1 MKKQMC
7 VIGMTIATA
16 CGGGSDS
23 PVNPNPTA
31 PTQPPVQTNRS
42 PTISQL
48 AVDPSFGISQ
58 LTSFSMQA
66 AATDPDGDVLAY
78 QWELGD
84 GSTATG
90 SSVATKVYSG
100 SGGSL
105 SVRLNVTD
113 GKGGASSDT
122 RTITIGSLTG
132 TWIATVQNFSRLQF
146 ELQQTVGTAAGRFV
160 QLDSGPQTPA
170 GTTGTTD
177 PAEPA
182 KIGADG
188 RVEVRLKIGRFL
200 DFYLRGAMDS
210 TGRTITGGL
219 FGSGFNGNTVVMV
232 KQ

>member
-132 TWIATVQNFSRLQF
+132 TWIDNGAELLPPPVRTATD
-146 ELQQTVGTAAGRFV
+146 GRNGRW
-160 QLDSGPQTPA
+160 SIRSTGPGPQTPA